1 MIQTTTPYNLLW
13 LDYGKYFFKSQAF
26 FTPRI
31 RFTVGTLWAI
41 PGWEREKGK
50 MVIGRM
56 NRTIYPKC
64 RQHLTGQDEKNS
76 NWKPW
81 KGVEKIGQP
90 EEGEE
95 KAKG

>member
-31 RFTVGTLWAI
+31 RLTVGTRCAI
-41 PGWEREKGK
+41 PGWEGKEGK

-56 NRTIYPKC
+56 TQTIYPTFPSDIWQAGRKELQLETLK
-64 RQHLTGQDEKNS
+64 R
-76 NWKPW
+76 
-81 KGVEKIGQP
+81 VEKIGQP